1 MGCLVPLVKCLQIMR
16 EVWVVSMN
24 YSEAW
29 LKYNKISNHNLSDV
43 ALFCDF
49 EGETRATAGK
59 ELEEGFLRLY
69 GRKLVQAGN
78 ETEFLEKRAGVW
90 LRIDGSQSVSKE
102 GYHINCTEG
111 RCILTAASKAG
122 VLYGVFAL
130 LRNLVVFQVENY
142 DQWSFEER
150 KEPYQPLR
158 MLNHWDNMD
167 GSIERGY
174 SGRSFFFQ
182 EEEILLNDR
191 TRDYARMAAS
201 IGINGVV
208 INNVNVKGAAT
219 ALISDRYY
227 DKLKVL
233 SELFSSYGIKLFLSI
248 NFAAPLEL
256 GGLNTA
262 DPCKEEVRSWW
273 AEKAKEVWRRVP
285 ALGGFLIKAD
295 SEGRPGPFT
304 YGRTH
309 ADGANML
316 AEAVKPFGGLVIWRC
331 FVYNCQQDWRD
342 TRTDRARAGYDN
354 FMPLDGSFAE
364 QVILQIKNGP
374 MDFQVR
380 EPISPLFGGLKKTN
394 MMLEVQIAQEYTGQ
408 QRHVCYLLPWF
419 KEILGFHTH
428 CGSIEDT
435 IAEIISGRTYQN
447 KRGGIAAVANTGNDY
462 NWTGHDLAAANLY
475 GFGRLAFDPML
486 TAKEIAGEWVVQTFG
501 TSKKVMGNILKILME
516 SWPAYEKY
524 TSPLG
529 IGWMVK
535 PNHHY
540 GPDVD
545 GYEYDRWGTYHRADH
560 LGIGVDRTE
569 KGTGY
574 CLQYNE
580 PLAGQ
585 YADRKTCPEELL
597 LFFHHVEYTH
607 LLSSGKTVLQH
618 IYDTHFEGAEEAKQ
632 FQELWKELEGEL
644 EGAAYE
650 RTLERFRHQ
659 ELHSA
664 EWRDVINSYFYRKT
678 GIADQLGRKLY

>member
-1 MGCLVPLVKCLQIMR
+1 MCQWNKVYDTERGMVIG
-16 EVWVVSMN
+16 MN

-29 LKYNKISNHNLSDV
+29 LKYNKISNYNLSDV

-49 EGETRATAGK
+49 EGETKTTAAK

-78 ETEFLEKRAGVW
+78 EAEFLEKRAGVW
-90 LRIDGSQSVSKE
+90 LRINGSQSVSKE
-102 GYHINCTEG
+102 GYHISCKEG

-174 SGRSFFFQ
+174 SGSSFFFQ
-182 EEEILLNDR
+182 QDEILLNDR
-191 TRDYARMAAS
+191 TRDYARMVAS
-201 IGINGVV
+201 VGINGVV

-233 SELFSSYGIKLFLSI
+233 SELFSSYGIKLFISI

-256 GGLNTA
+256 GGLSTA
-262 DPCKEEVRSWW
+262 DPCREEVRCWW
-273 AEKAKEVWRRVP
+273 AEKAKEVWRKVP

-380 EPISPLFGGLKKTN
+380 EPISPLFGGLKNTN

-419 KEILGFHTH
+419 KEILNFHTH

-447 KRGGIAAVANTGNDY
+447 KQGGIVAVTNTGSDY

-475 GFGRLAFDPML
+475 GFGRLAFDPRL
-486 TAKEIAGEWVVQTFG
+486 TAKELAGEWIVQTFG
-501 TSKKVMGNILKILME
+501 TSEKVMDHILKILIK
-516 SWPAYEKY
+516 SWPVYEKY

-560 LGIGVDRTE
+560 RGIGVDRTE

-585 YADRKTCPEELL
+585 YADRNACPEELL

-644 EGAAYE
+644 EGAVYE

>member
-1 MGCLVPLVKCLQIMR
+1 MVIG
-16 EVWVVSMN
+16 MN

-29 LKYNKISNHNLSDV
+29 LKYDKISNYNLSDI

-49 EGETRATAGK
+49 EGETKATAVK

-69 GRKLVQAGN
+69 GRKLIQAGN
-78 ETEFLEKRAGVW
+78 EAEFLEKRAGVW
-90 LRIDGSQSVSKE
+90 LRIDASQSVSKE
-102 GYHINCTEG
+102 GYHISCTEG

-174 SGRSFFFQ
+174 SGKSFFFQ
-182 EEEILLNDR
+182 EEEILLNNR

-201 IGINGVV
+201 VGINGVV

-227 DKLKVL
+227 DKLKLL
-233 SELFSSYGIKLFLSI
+233 SELFTAYGIKLFLSI
-248 NFAAPLEL
+248 NFAAPIEL
-256 GGLNTA
+256 GGLSTA
-262 DPCKEEVRSWW
+262 DPCREEVRSWW
-273 AEKAKEVWRRVP
+273 TEKSKEVWRKVP

-316 AEAVKPFGGLVIWRC
+316 AEAVKPFGGLIIWRC

-419 KEILGFHTH
+419 KQILDFRTH
-428 CGSIEDT
+428 CGSIQDR

-447 KRGGIAAVANTGNDY
+447 TQGGIVAVANTGNDD

-475 GFGRLAFDPML
+475 GFGRLAFDPEL
-486 TAKEIAGEWVVQTFG
+486 TAKEIAEEWIVQTFG
-501 TSKKVMGNILKILME
+501 ASKKVMDNVLKILTE

-560 LGIGVDRTE
+560 KGIGVDRTE

-585 YADRKTCPEELL
+585 YADRNTCPEELL

-632 FQELWKELEGEL
+632 FHELWKELEGEL
-644 EGAAYE
+644 EKAAYE
-650 RTLERFRHQ
+650 RTRERFLHQ

-664 EWRDVINSYFYRKT
+664 EWCDVINSYFYRKT

>member
-1 MGCLVPLVKCLQIMR
+1 MVI
-16 EVWVVSMN
+16 SMN

-29 LKYNKISNHNLSDV
+29 LKYKKISIYNLSDI

-49 EGETRATAGK
+49 EEETKATAVK
-59 ELEEGFLRLY
+59 ELENGFLRLY
-69 GRKLVQAGN
+69 GRKLILAGN
-78 ETEFLEKRAGVW
+78 EAEFLEKRAGVW
-90 LRIDGSQSVSKE
+90 LRIDASQSVSKE
-102 GYHINCTEG
+102 GYHISCTEG

-174 SGRSFFFQ
+174 SGKSFFFQ
-182 EEEILLNDR
+182 EEEILLNNR

-201 IGINGVV
+201 VGINGVV

-227 DKLKVL
+227 DKLKLL
-233 SELFSSYGIKLFLSI
+233 SELFTAYGIKLFLSI
-248 NFAAPLEL
+248 NFAAPIEL
-256 GGLNTA
+256 GGLSTA
-262 DPCKEEVRSWW
+262 DPCSEEVRSWW
-273 AEKAKEVWRRVP
+273 TEKAKEVWKKVP
-285 ALGGFLIKAD
+285 DLGGFLIKAD

-316 AEAVKPFGGLVIWRC
+316 AEAVKPFGGLIIWRC

-419 KEILGFHTH
+419 KQILDFRTH
-428 CGSIEDT
+428 CGSIQDR

-447 KRGGIAAVANTGNDY
+447 TQGGIVTVANTGNDE

-475 GFGRLAFDPML
+475 GFGRLAFDPEL
-486 TAKEIAGEWVVQTFG
+486 TAKEIAEEWIVQTFG
-501 TSKKVMGNILKILME
+501 ASKKVMDNVLKILTE
-516 SWPAYEKY
+516 SWTAYEKY

-560 LGIGVDRTE
+560 KGIGVDRTE

-574 CLQYNE
+574 CFQYNE

-585 YADRKTCPEELL
+585 YADRNTCPEELL

-632 FQELWKELEGEL
+632 FHTLWKELEGEL
-644 EGAAYE
+644 ETAAYE
-650 RTLERFRHQ
+650 RTRERFLHQ